1 MIVGEAW
8 SVIAGTGPFFRD
20 VNNPQPVVRVGAPN
34 SQDLVEIT
42 DIIFTTI
49 GPGTFT
55 LLEGLKSLFDKLKF
69 TAPGAIVVEWNVA
82 QPSGH
87 NGGAG
92 MWDSHIRLGGGK
104 P

>member
-34 SQDLVEIT
+34 SQGVVEIT

-49 GPGTFT
+49 GPGTLH
-55 LLEGLKSLFDKLKF
+55 LLEHSQKSL
-69 TAPGAIVVEWNVA
+69 
-82 QPSGH
+82 
-87 NGGAG
+87 
-92 MWDSHIRLGGGK
+92 
-104 P
+104 